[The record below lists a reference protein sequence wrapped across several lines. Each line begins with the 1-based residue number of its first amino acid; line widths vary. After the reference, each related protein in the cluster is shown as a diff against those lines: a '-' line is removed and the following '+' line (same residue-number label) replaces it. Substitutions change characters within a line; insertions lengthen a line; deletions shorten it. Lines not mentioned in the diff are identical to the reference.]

1 MSVSGPWLLSSSSD
15 QMIHMATSDDT
26 KTEEENTKTTNEDIK
41 MKTKVY
47 NKDNEMAL
55 DFVFSWRDWSVSVP
69 LLELLL

>member
-1 MSVSGPWLLSSSSD
+1 
-15 QMIHMATSDDT
+15 MIHMATSDDT

-55 DFVFSWRDWSVSVP
+55 DFVFSWRD
-69 LLELLL
+69 